1 MKKLISL
8 FGLGLLLASCGSEN
22 APSTTDLNGLKAQ
35 KSNLME
41 QQNKLALELDA
52 IEESIKAIEGFDNLP
67 LVSTLSLKTENFD
80 HFVQLQGNVTTKENV
95 LIYPELAGTLLK
107 VYVQKGQRVEQG
119 QVLAEIDNGGLS
131 NQLEQLRASAAL
143 AKTTFDRQAKLWEQ
157 QIGSELQYLQAKT
170 QYEAQQNAVEQLEKT
185 VAKSIVKA
193 PFSGIVDQLLQD
205 PGVVVSPGPNS
216 ALFRLIN
223 LDHMYVTVDAPERYL
238 GKFKKGEQ
246 AYVELPVLGKKL
258 DTKIRQTGNYIAA
271 SNRSFEVELGIPN
284 PDHTIKPNLN
294 AKVYINDYSN
304 ENAIMIPLSVISE
317 NANGEQYVYTIT
329 KTSNE
334 GVDIAHRR
342 IITTGENDGQ
352 RIEVLSGLSIGDE
365 IVTEGARKLKD
376 GQHIKVLNQ

>member
-8 FGLGLLLASCGSEN
+8 FGLGLLLASCGSET

-67 LVSTLSLKTENFD
+67 LVSTLSLRTENFD

-131 NQLEQLRASAAL
+131 NQLEQLRASASL

>member
-1 MKKLISL
+1 
-8 FGLGLLLASCGSEN
+8 
-22 APSTTDLNGLKAQ
+22 
-35 KSNLME
+35 
-41 QQNKLALELDA
+41 
-52 IEESIKAIEGFDNLP
+52 
-67 LVSTLSLKTENFD
+67 
-80 HFVQLQGNVTTKENV
+80 
-95 LIYPELAGTLLK
+95 
-107 VYVQKGQRVEQG
+107 
-119 QVLAEIDNGGLS
+119 
-131 NQLEQLRASAAL
+131 
-143 AKTTFDRQAKLWEQ
+143 
-157 QIGSELQYLQAKT
+157 
-170 QYEAQQNAVEQLEKT
+170 
-185 VAKSIVKA
+185 
-193 PFSGIVDQLLQD
+193 
-205 PGVVVSPGPNS
+205 
-216 ALFRLIN
+216 
-223 LDHMYVTVDAPERYL
+223 MYVTVDAPERYL

>member
-1 MKKLISL
+1 
-8 FGLGLLLASCGSEN
+8 
-22 APSTTDLNGLKAQ
+22 
-35 KSNLME
+35 ME

-67 LVSTLSLKTENFD
+67 LVSTLSLRTENFD

-170 QYEAQQNAVEQLEKT
+170 QYEARQNAVEQLEKT

-238 GKFKKGEQ
+238 GKLKKGEQ
-246 AYVELPVLGKKL
+246 AYVELPVLGKKI

-352 RIEVLSGLSIGDE
+352 RIEVLSGLSIGNE